1 MYTHA
6 HQYDLNDLNHIFSP
20 TLLPDGFTIS
30 QLLRYCKDLLKPVH
44 TEWLDMKP
52 RNCMELLEWVGV
64 GWGFTL
70 SGEILAESLSTLQF
84 LSDLGRNPALRQRLP
99 EIARDWRLRW
109 MPPTYEMPKHHNCSA
124 GQEPSY
130 AVQKELWHVPG
141 GIEIG

>member
-6 HQYDLNDLNHIFSP
+6 HQYDLNDLNLNHIFSP
-20 TLLPDGFTIS
+20 SLLPDGFTIS

-52 RNCMELLEWVGV
+52 GNCNCWNGWV
-64 GWGFTL
+64 WGEASHWQNL
-70 SGEILAESLSTLQF
+70 SRISEHIA
-84 LSDLGRNPALRQRLP
+84 P

-130 AVQKELWHVPG
+130 AVQTELWHVPG